1 MKKLFLFTPIIL
13 LFLISCNNNK
23 IEIKGTIVNGEGK
36 DLSFKEL
43 LVDGT
48 LDIEKVKLNKDGSFK
63 FKAESEVPRFYY
75 LILSTNNFITL
86 LLNPGDK
93 VEIKADVSDLKNAQI
108 TGSKESRQI
117 QFLNNRLEKAK
128 KELDSLSKQYVS
140 IDKSG
145 ADEQNLTVINQQY
158 SKVIGDL
165 RDSSIAFILGN
176 LDNMASIMVLY
187 QKIDE
192 ENFVLYKN
200 RDLQYI
206 KLVSEALA
214 KKYPDSPHVKALIA
228 DKDNLLKR
236 YDQLVTQ
243 KKIEELAKTKKVSG
257 IPDITLPDTKGDSIS
272 LNSLTARYKLLCFWA
287 TWSQESI
294 QQNIQLIDLY
304 QKYHSK
310 GFEVY
315 MVSLDTKQD
324 AWKKSIQF
332 DQLPWINVIDINGRT
347 SYVAKIYNV
356 RTLPTSYLINGDDD
370 IVSVNPTNQEI
381 INTLEYALK

>member
-48 LDIEKVKLNKDGSFK
+48 LDIERVKLSKNGSFK

-75 LILSTNNFITL
+75 LILSPNNFITL

-108 TGSKESRQI
+108 TGSKESHQI
-117 QFLNNRLEKAK
+117 QFLNKRLEKTK
-128 KELDSLSKQYVS
+128 KELDSLSKQYAGL
-140 IDKSG
+140 DKSG
-145 ADEQNLTVINQQY
+145 ADEQNLTAINQQY
-158 SKVIGDL
+158 SKLIGDL

-206 KLVSEALA
+206 KLVSEALV
-214 KKYPDSPHVKALIA
+214 KKYPESPHVKALMA

-324 AWKKSIQF
+324 AWKESIQF

>member
-48 LDIEKVKLNKDGSFK
+48 LDIERVKLSKNGSFK

-75 LILSTNNFITL
+75 LILSPNNFITL

-108 TGSKESRQI
+108 TGSKESQQI
-117 QFLNNRLEKAK
+117 QFLNKRLEKTK
-128 KELDSLSKQYVS
+128 KELDSLSKQYAGL
-140 IDKSG
+140 DKSG
-145 ADEQNLTVINQQY
+145 ADEQNLTAINQQY
-158 SKVIGDL
+158 SKLIGDL

-206 KLVSEALA
+206 KLVSEALV
-214 KKYPDSPHVKALIA
+214 KKYPESPHVKALMA

-324 AWKKSIQF
+324 AWKESIQF

>member
-48 LDIEKVKLNKDGSFK
+48 LDIERVKLSKNGSFK

-75 LILSTNNFITL
+75 LILSPNNFITL

-108 TGSKESRQI
+108 TGSKESQQI
-117 QFLNNRLEKAK
+117 QFLNKRLEKTR
-128 KELDSLSKQYVS
+128 KELDSLSKQYAGL
-140 IDKSG
+140 DKSG
-145 ADEQNLTVINQQY
+145 ADEQNLTAINQQY
-158 SKVIGDL
+158 SKLIGDL

-206 KLVSEALA
+206 KLVSEALV
-214 KKYPDSPHVKALIA
+214 KKYPESPHVKALMA

-324 AWKKSIQF
+324 AWKESIQF

>member
-48 LDIEKVKLNKDGSFK
+48 LDIERVKLSKNGSFK

-75 LILSTNNFITL
+75 LILSPNNFITL

-108 TGSKESRQI
+108 TGSKESHQI
-117 QFLNNRLEKAK
+117 QFLNKRLEKTK
-128 KELDSLSKQYVS
+128 KELDSLSKQYAGL
-140 IDKSG
+140 DKSG
-145 ADEQNLTVINQQY
+145 ADEQNLTAINQQY
-158 SKVIGDL
+158 SKLIGDL

-206 KLVSEALA
+206 KLVSEALV
-214 KKYPDSPHVKALIA
+214 KKYPESPHVKALMA

-257 IPDITLPDTKGDSIS
+257 IPDITLPDIKGDSIS

-356 RTLPTSYLINGDDD
+356 RTLPTSYLINGNDD

>member
-48 LDIEKVKLNKDGSFK
+48 LDIERVKLSKNGSFK

-75 LILSTNNFITL
+75 LILSPNNFITL

-108 TGSKESRQI
+108 TGSKESHQI
-117 QFLNNRLEKAK
+117 QFLNKRLEKTK
-128 KELDSLSKQYVS
+128 KELDSLSKQYAGL
-140 IDKSG
+140 DKSG
-145 ADEQNLTVINQQY
+145 ADEQNLTAINQQY
-158 SKVIGDL
+158 SKLIGDL

-206 KLVSEALA
+206 KLVSEALV
-214 KKYPDSPHVKALIA
+214 KKYPESPHVKALMA

-356 RTLPTSYLINGDDD
+356 RTLPTSYLINGNDD